1 MKVSF
6 SGIYDV
12 RFPYGTSDYD
22 IEEKYKYIKDYT
34 DKNYNSNLELVEVA
48 VKDRFN
54 IQRTDKKLAD
64 KGIRISTA
72 VDNPYILCDIF
83 DKLDKNLGQ
92 QYVDKS
98 KVELVLDTKA

>member
-12 RFPYGTSDYD
+12 RFPQGTSNQE
-22 IEEKYKYIKDYT
+22 IEKKYKYIKNYT
-34 DKNYNSNLELVEVA
+34 DKTYNSDLDIIEIA
-48 VKDRFN
+48 MKDRFN
-54 IQRTDKKLAD
+54 IQKTDKKLAD

-72 VDNPYILCDIF
+72 VDNPHILCDIF

-98 KVELVLDTKA
+98 KVELVLDTQA

>member
-12 RFPYGTSDYD
+12 RFPYGTSNQD

-34 DKNYNSNLELVEVA
+34 DKTYNSNLDIIEVA
-48 VKDRFN
+48 LKDRFN

-83 DKLDKNLGQ
+83 DKLDKSLGQ

>member
-12 RFPYGTSDYD
+12 RFPQGTSNQE
-22 IEEKYKYIKDYT
+22 IEKKYKYIKNYT
-34 DKNYNSNLELVEVA
+34 DKTYNSDLDIIEIA
-48 VKDRFN
+48 MKDRFN
-54 IQRTDKKLAD
+54 IQKTDKKLAD

-72 VDNPYILCDIF
+72 VDNPHILCDIF
-83 DKLDKNLGQ
+83 EKLDKNLGQ

-98 KVELVLDTKA
+98 KVELVLDTQA

>member
-12 RFPYGTSDYD
+12 RFPYGTSNQD
-22 IEEKYKYIKDYT
+22 IEEKYNYIKDYT
-34 DKNYNSNLELVEVA
+34 NKTYNSKLDIVEISM
-48 VKDRFN
+48 KDSFN
-54 IQRTDKKLAD
+54 TQKTNKKLAD

-72 VDNPYILCDIF
+72 VDNPYMLCDIF